1 MNITDFSKRHQFV
14 SKLRDIDFPGT
25 GILARFLSKIII
37 PKPVDDILLKTQYD
51 FILNIFPKTDT
62 GVERSLYYTGTYEKG
77 LLNLFKDFLKPGET
91 FIDIGAN
98 IGLMS
103 IFASKIVGEK
113 GKVFS
118 FEPNPSTLQLLHK
131 NLSLNSI
138 KNVTVCPFAL
148 GSENA
153 AQQIY
158 ANWHIN
164 RGGASLVKPTTD
176 SESFDIEV
184 VRFDMFY
191 NEHIKSEIALIK
203 IDVEGFEMQ
212 VLGGFGNILEQTS
225 PYLIIECGEER
236 GDVSAT
242 KVEVYNYVNQLN
254 LYSIYKLKRGKERVS
269 KLVKINSSNELP
281 THDNIICIPASKLNV
296 INKTL
301 FA

>member
-1 MNITDFSKRHQFV
+1 MNITNFSKRHQFV

-37 PKPVDDILLKTQYD
+37 PKPVDDIILKTQYD

-77 LLNLFKDFLKPGET
+77 LLNLFKDFLKTGDT

-113 GKVFS
+113 GNVYS
-118 FEPNPSTLQLLHK
+118 FEPNPTTLNILHK
-131 NLSLNSI
+131 NLALNSVQ
-138 KNVTVCPFAL
+138 NVTVCPFAL

-153 AQQIY
+153 NQQIY

-164 RGGASLVKPTTD
+164 RGGASLVKPSTD

-184 VRFDMFY
+184 IRFDKFY
-191 NEHIKSEIALIK
+191 NENIKSDIALIK

-212 VLGGFGNILEQTS
+212 VLGGFGTILEQTT

-254 LYSIYKLKRGKERVS
+254 LYAIFKLKRGKERVS

-281 THDNIICIPASKLNV
+281 THDNIICIPLSKLNI
-296 INKTL
+296 INKNL